1 MCELQ
6 RRKKKEEIR
15 KKKEERRKKKEGRRK
30 GGHATMCELR
40 CTVLRCY
47 GVTVS
52 AVDTVK
58 MYLISQSV
66 YTLNVQ
72 LLFTHTLLRGR
83 RVATKQP
90 I

>member
-1 MCELQ
+1 
-6 RRKKKEEIR
+6 
-15 KKKEERRKKKEGRRK
+15 
-30 GGHATMCELR
+30 MCELR
-40 CTVLRCY
+40 CTVLRCC

-72 LLFTHTLLRGR
+72 LFFTHTLLRGR